1 VEQEYLKIAP
11 NPVGNAV
18 YQLITNVESIKL
30 QNARVTV
37 FNVLGILMTDIV
49 INKKCSLL
57 APSVEGIYIV
67 KMTLTGG
74 KYTKKP
80 FSKKLKKTKLL
91 EYETSFDKNEDGLF

>member
-37 FNVLGILMTDIV
+37 FNVLGI
-49 INKKCSLL
+49 
-57 APSVEGIYIV
+57 
-67 KMTLTGG
+67 
-74 KYTKKP
+74 
-80 FSKKLKKTKLL
+80 
-91 EYETSFDKNEDGLF
+91 

>member
-1 VEQEYLKIAP
+1 LHLT
-11 NPVGNAV
+11 PVGSNAV

-49 INKKCSLL
+49 INKKCSWYGSTKCRGNL
-57 APSVEGIYIV
+57 YC

-74 KYTKKP
+74 KYFTKKP
-80 FSKKLKKTKLL
+80 LV
-91 EYETSFDKNEDGLF
+91 KN